1 MSQPPSARGESVDAL
16 AARRAERGLTLEQ
29 ASKATRIPVAH
40 LTAIEEGRFDDLPP
54 GPYRRGQVRAYF
66 AWLGL
71 EPGPE
76 VLDGASTS
84 PPGAPTGFPLWTV
97 RIAAGAVCV
106 VLVVLLVGQ
115 FVGRG
120 GAQEEEVVPI
130 ADGPDQVVRLV
141 ARRTTHLKVI
151 VDGEVVLDRQV
162 PGGEEIRVAGHE
174 RVEVHLEGADTT
186 RVEYNGDLIVPQG
199 RQDVPRR
206 LVFIDDLEPE
216 D

>member
-1 MSQPPSARGESVDAL
+1 MV
-16 AARRAERGLTLEQ
+16 
-29 ASKATRIPVAH
+29 H

-71 EPGPE
+71 EPSPE
-76 VLDGASTS
+76 VLDRASVP
-84 PPGAPTGFPLWTV
+84 PPGPPPAFPLWTV
-97 RIAAGAVCV
+97 RIAAGFVCAI
-106 VLVVLLVGQ
+106 LVVLLVWQ
-115 FVGRG
+115 FVGGRTT
-120 GAQEEEVVPI
+120 AEEEVVPSTT
-130 ADGPDQVVRLV
+130 GPDQVVRLL

-162 PGGEEIRVAGHE
+162 PGGEEIEVAGHE

-186 RVEYNGDLIVPQG
+186 RVEYNGELIVPQG